1 MHQRNGIFFSL
12 AFKPV
17 SFLER
22 KEMGLAPVRED
33 KKLFLR
39 RKVFTRP
46 GIRRALFEPG
56 IDAVTVIQR
65 QIEVV
70 AVSDIVHTKMLT
82 ILTFAKYHCV
92 TSFPINL
99 Y

>member
-1 MHQRNGIFFSL
+1 MVWLSFGRTRFLSRKKMGVSPAADAARL
-12 AFKPV
+12 LLPWSKMLTAF
-17 SFLER
+17 
-22 KEMGLAPVRED
+22 
-33 KKLFLR
+33 
-39 RKVFTRP
+39 

-82 ILTFAKYHCV
+82 ILTFANNHA
-92 TSFPINL
+92 SAL
-99 Y
+99 L